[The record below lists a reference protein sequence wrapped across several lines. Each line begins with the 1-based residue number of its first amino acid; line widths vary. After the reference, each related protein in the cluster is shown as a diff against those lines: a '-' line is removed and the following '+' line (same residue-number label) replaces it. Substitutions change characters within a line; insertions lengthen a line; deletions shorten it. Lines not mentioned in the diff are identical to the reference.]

1 MNPDLLEVVNEFNQ
15 TLNEVEVLISTAEEN
30 ISDNL
35 RYSTYIK
42 SAILLLSGKFE
53 NFLELISDTYIY
65 QINKSNLISKKIP
78 ESIKLSH
85 SYKII
90 EKIKNKKSVVGSEK
104 ETRQFFNEIGAIWV
118 LEDQPFSNVQ
128 IECKFSYGKHGE
140 EELIKLFSN
149 IGINNIFD
157 QIQVIMPNE
166 DDPTEKNVIDF
177 KGTFNTL
184 TGLRNNILHQNASP
198 NLTHLDV
205 LTNLNIIKTF
215 SNELSNY
222 LDNSLVAINTV

>member
-15 TLNEVEVLISTAEEN
+15 TLKEVEVLIDTAEKN

-35 RYSTYIK
+35 QYSTYIK

-65 QINKSNLISKKIP
+65 QINKSNLSSKKIP
-78 ESIKLSH
+78 ESIKLNH

-90 EKIKNKKSVVGSEK
+90 EKIRSKKSIIGSEEQTK
-104 ETRQFFNEIGAIWV
+104 QFFNEIGAIWV
-118 LEDQPFSNVQ
+118 LEDQPFCNVQ

-140 EELIKLFSN
+140 EELKKLFSN
-149 IGINNIFD
+149 IGIDNIFE
-157 QIQVIMPNE
+157 QIQVVIPNDDDPNE
-166 DDPTEKNVIDF
+166 NKEIDF
-177 KGTFNTL
+177 KGTFNSL

-205 LTNLNIIKTF
+205 LTNLNIIKAF
-215 SNELSNY
+215 SNELSTY
-222 LDNSLVAINTV
+222 LDNSLVNINAT